1 MLSNF
6 WDGVKVF
13 FKRSEVILLARLE
26 TVTGLVIAGV
36 GAMDWS
42 PLLSLN
48 IESGINSATV
58 MWLGGISAAKG
69 IITEWARR
77 RNDPLL
83 AVNAGDDT
91 KENLEAAKKQAKK
104 TIIKVNKAEK
114 T

>member
-13 FKRSEVILLARLE
+13 FKRSETVFLARLE
-26 TVTGLVIAGV
+26 TITGVVIAGV

-48 IESGINSATV
+48 IQSGIDSTVV

-69 IITEWARR
+69 IVTEWARR
-77 RNDPLL
+77 RNDPVL
-83 AVNAGDDT
+83 ALNAGDDT
-91 KENLEAAKKQAKK
+91 KENIAAAKKSAKQ
-104 TIIKVNKAEK
+104 TITKVTKEEK
-114 T
+114 K